1 MSLAYLIYASHP
13 FGFSVCDLNGILS
26 TARRKNARDGITGA
40 LIVRA
45 DLYLQWL
52 EGPPDTLA
60 ALYEHIKADDR
71 HLDIVHLD
79 AGPMTER
86 RFGNWLMRDDPARS
100 WLWSK
105 AEIEQGALAKAG
117 PAGIRDVFA
126 RMAAE
131 EPELVA

>member
-13 FGFSVCDLNGILS
+13 FGFDEAMLAGLLS
-26 TARRKNARDGITGA
+26 KARRNNARDGITGA

-60 ALYEHIKADDR
+60 KLYDRILIDDR

-79 AGPMTER
+79 GGPMPER

-105 AEIEQGALAKAG
+105 AEIAQGALTRAG
-117 PAGIRDVFA
+117 PAGVRGVFD
-126 RMAAE
+126 RMMAD
-131 EPELVA
+131 PEFA

>member
-13 FGFSVCDLNGILS
+13 FGFSVSDLNGILS
-26 TARRKNARDGITGA
+26 TARRNNARDGITGA

-52 EGPPDTLA
+52 EGPPA
-60 ALYEHIKADDR
+60 ALATLFDRIQRDDR
-71 HLDIVHLD
+71 HLDVVHLD
-79 AGPMTER
+79 GGLVGER
-86 RFGNWLMRDDPARS
+86 RFPGWLMRDDPARS

-105 AEIEQGALAKAG
+105 AEIAAGALTRAG
-117 PAGIRDVFA
+117 SVGVRAVFD

-131 EPELVA
+131 PEFA

>member
-13 FGFSVCDLNGILS
+13 FGFDDAMLSGILRG
-26 TARRKNARDGITGA
+26 ARRNNARDGITGA

-60 ALYEHIKADDR
+60 ALYERILVDDR
-71 HLDIVHLD
+71 HLDIIHLD
-79 AGPMTER
+79 GGPAAER
-86 RFGNWLMRDDPARS
+86 RFPDWLMRDDPARS

-105 AEIEQGALAKAG
+105 AEVADGALTRAG
-117 PAGIRDVFA
+117 PAGVRAVFD

-131 EPELVA
+131 PEFA

>member
-13 FGFSVCDLNGILS
+13 FGFDDAMLGGILRI
-26 TARRKNARDGITGA
+26 ARRNNARDGITGA

-60 ALYEHIKADDR
+60 TLYGRILEDDR
-71 HLDIVHLD
+71 HLDVKKLD
-79 AGPMTER
+79 GGAAAER
-86 RFGNWLMRDDPARS
+86 RFPDWLMRDDPARS

-105 AEIEQGALAKAG
+105 AEIAQGALTQAG
-117 PAGIRDVFA
+117 PAGVRAVFD
-126 RMAAE
+126 RMATEVEA
-131 EPELVA
+131 VA